1 VLNYAPFR
9 LDVFAGTNDGKVE
22 PIISVNSRQV

>member
-9 LDVFAGTNDGKVE
+9 LDVFAGGNDVKEE